1 MVNLIG
7 EIEGGCLC
15 NVCLPFYGYPFVSGA
30 GRHFVESKSNSKICT
45 YIKTYFSLYDLSLQF
60 RSGQS
65 RARWGGGL
73 NRVSGWS
80 IGCRLILRRANFK

>member
-1 MVNLIG
+1 MVNLVG

-65 RARWGGGL
+65 RARSKS
-73 NRVSGWS
+73 RF
-80 IGCRLILRRANFK
+80 RLEYRLPADTS